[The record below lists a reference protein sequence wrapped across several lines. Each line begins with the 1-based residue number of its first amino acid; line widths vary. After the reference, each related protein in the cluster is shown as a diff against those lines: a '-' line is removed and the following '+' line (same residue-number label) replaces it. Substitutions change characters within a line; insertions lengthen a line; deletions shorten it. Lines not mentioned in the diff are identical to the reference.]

1 MNTRKYSPK
10 SSGFTLIE
18 LMIVVAIIGI
28 LAAVAIP
35 QYQNYTR
42 NAEVTAAIAELTQYQ
57 TAVSICL
64 QTEAIG
70 ECDAGAHGIP
80 PVSTKVSFVADGI
93 VQVQPGGSFGQQV
106 IRFTAT
112 LDVATGLWTWNKSCS
127 ARGADPL
134 CQTEAYA
141 DIPLIED
148 YSNSP

>member
-1 MNTRKYSPK
+1 MNTRKYASK

-42 NAEVTAAIAELTQYQ
+42 NAEATAAFAEAKPYQ

-70 ECDAGAHGIP
+70 ECDAGAHGIA
-80 PVSTKVSFVADGI
+80 PVSSKITSVTDGVI
-93 VQVQPGGSFGQQV
+93 GVEPGGLFTGQWM
-106 IRFTAT
+106 RLTPT
-112 LDVATGLWTWNKSCS
+112 LNVATGQWTWTKSCS
-127 ARGADPL
+127 DPAHIL
-134 CQTEAYA
+134 CTTEAYQ
-141 DIPLIED
+141 DIP
-148 YSNSP
+148 